1 MCLLQPGVPAFTV
14 KQPDGPMKVLQE
26 RAEEI
31 GVRNTNMHFKYT
43 LQNAVNL
50 LTLFCISLSQCSLS
64 VCPDLEEY
72 QSEGSLRL
80 GLAGHHQRSNAS
92 LALQLSH
99 TWLQRHFLTGACF

>member
-1 MCLLQPGVPAFTV
+1 MCLLQRGVPAFTV

-31 GVRNTNMHFKYT
+31 GVRIM
-43 LQNAVNL
+43 NL
-50 LTLFCISLSQCSLS
+50 LQIQFRMQLICSHFSAFPSQCSLS

-72 QSEGSLRL
+72 QSEASLRL

-99 TWLQRHFLTGACF
+99 TWLQRHFLTGVRF